1 MQRSYCVRLLVL
13 GPLAVILGVAGVA
26 RADVAVGDDAP
37 LFASVDEHMSP
48 VDMADLIVGRP
59 LVMAVGSAS

>member
-1 MQRSYCVRLLVL
+1 MHRSLFARLLAVGVL
-13 GPLAVILGVAGVA
+13 AMTLGVAGAA
-26 RADVAVGDDAP
+26 RADVIVGDDAP
-37 LFASVDEHMSP
+37 LFESVDEHMSP